1 MSKIIPLK
9 TNTKI
14 TRISVLVKQTKE
26 VGELYALRKFM
37 KKQGLLNKDITVDKE
52 TMAIHIDNAN
62 INDVEVVVNRYRR
75 GLSEAGHGGYR
86 VAFEVIEKSEDLVN
100 LAKQKSEG
108 VHKAEINKINEMR
121 RKDQETWSK
130 KQQKLEKKLE
140 HEIDIKTMYRED
152 FEKMRERNKKL
163 NYKLREVKT
172 ELDLYLI
179 PTPKIVWRRLKEFV
193 S

>member
-1 MSKIIPLK
+1 
-9 TNTKI
+9 
-14 TRISVLVKQTKE
+14 
-26 VGELYALRKFM
+26 
-37 KKQGLLNKDITVDKE
+37 
-52 TMAIHIDNAN
+52 
-62 INDVEVVVNRYRR
+62 
-75 GLSEAGHGGYR
+75 LSEAGHGGYR
-86 VAFEVIEKSEDLVN
+86 VAFEVIEKSEDLIN

-121 RKDQETWSK
+121 REEQEAWSN

-140 HEIDIKTMYRED
+140 NEIDIKTMYRED

-179 PTPKIVWRRLKEFV
+179 PTSEIVWRRLKEFV